1 MTPEPPPA
9 AAPSLWRIVPVLGA
23 TQILAWASS
32 YYLPAVIAKP
42 IADSTGW
49 PLSLVVGG
57 LSIGLLA
64 SGIISPRVGRT
75 IEERGGRP
83 VLAFSSVLLA
93 LGLSSLALSRGLPV
107 YLASWIIIGLGMG
120 SGLYDAA
127 FATLGRTYGEKSR
140 QAITALTLFG
150 GFASTVG
157 WPLSAYLVDIV
168 GWRST
173 CWVYAALQLGVVLP
187 IYIFVLPRE
196 ERRKLAQATAPV
208 GPGTPGEVRPGNG
221 TDARFRL
228 LFILLAAGFTLGD
241 VIWSVLSVHLITILQ
256 ARNVSMQEAVA
267 LGALVG
273 PSQVSARV
281 IEMLTGR
288 FHHPIWT
295 MIGSAVL
302 VTAGVALLW
311 AGGPLVAFGFI
322 LYGAGGGIRSI
333 ARGTLPLALFG
344 SIGYAVVMGRLA
356 MPSLLAQSVSPM
368 IAAWVLERLGAVML
382 MGVLMAVAACHL
394 ATVAVTWAV
403 TRQVRRL
410 KAEAQ

>member
-1 MTPEPPPA
+1 
-9 AAPSLWRIVPVLGA
+9 VPVLGV

-32 YYLPAVIAKP
+32 YYLPAVLAQP
-42 IADSTGW
+42 IANSTGW
-49 PLSLVVGG
+49 PLSWVVGG
-57 LSIGLLA
+57 LSLGLLA
-64 SGIISPRVGRT
+64 SGLISPRVGRT
-75 IEERGGRP
+75 IEQRGGRP
-83 VLAFSSVLLA
+83 VLATSSILLA
-93 LGLSSLALSRGLPV
+93 LGLSSLALSHGLPI
-107 YLASWIIIGLGMG
+107 YLTSWFVIGIGMG

-127 FATLGRTYGEKSR
+127 FATLGRTYGDKSR

-157 WPLSAYLVDIV
+157 WPLSAYLVGLV
-168 GWRST
+168 GWRGT
-173 CWVYAALQLGVVLP
+173 CWVYAALQLAFALP
-187 IYIFVLPRE
+187 IYLFILPRE
-196 ERRKLAQATAPV
+196 ERRELGGQVQARERKAPR
-208 GPGTPGEVRPGNG
+208 ESNASVRDLN
-221 TDARFRL
+221 RFRL
-228 LFILLAAGFTLGD
+228 LFTLVAAGLTLGD

-256 ARNVSMQEAVA
+256 ARHVSVQEAVA

-281 IEMLTGR
+281 VEMLTGR

-311 AGGPLVAFGFI
+311 AGGSLVAFGFI

-344 SIGYAVVMGRLA
+344 SVGYAVVMGRLA

-368 IAAWVLERLGAVML
+368 IAAWVLERLGPLVL
-382 MGVLMAVAACHL
+382 VRVLMAIAVCHL
-394 ATVAVTWAV
+394 ATVTVTWAV
-403 TRQVRRL
+403 ARQAGRL
-410 KAEAQ
+410 QAEAQ

>member
-168 GWRST
+168 GWRGT

-333 ARGTLPLALFG
+333 ARGTLPLAHFG

>member
-9 AAPSLWRIVPVLGA
+9 AAPSLWRIVPVLGV

-49 PLSLVVGG
+49 PLSWVVGG

-75 IEERGGRP
+75 IEQRGGRP
-83 VLAFSSVLLA
+83 VLAVSSVLLA

-107 YLASWIIIGLGMG
+107 YVASWIVIGLGMG

-157 WPLSAYLVDIV
+157 WPLSAYLVDMV
-168 GWRST
+168 GWRGT
-173 CWVYAALQLGVVLP
+173 CWVYAALQLGLALP
-187 IYIFVLPRE
+187 IYSFVLQRE
-196 ERRKLAQATAPV
+196 EQRKLVQETAPV
-208 GPGTPGEVRPGNG
+208 EPGTPGEVRLGNG
-221 TDARFRL
+221 TGARFRL

-281 IEMLTGR
+281 IELLTGR

-394 ATVAVTWAV
+394 AMVAVTWAV
-403 TRQVRRL
+403 TRQARRL